1 MPMRYCTLDRGEGVL
16 GGIWGSREFFSDA
29 LTEIAGYKAGVVLSE
44 TELFELMR
52 EQEEVARVLDPAGP
66 GGGRIHSSAMEEAVV
81 YLLYRLGNTPSPRN
95 VSITIEMFHR
105 YRNGRKAKI
114 YRAMM
119 EAYLKFI
126 EGELA
131 TPGYGK
137 VIDPS
142 PLIMEMFDRYG
153 VTGASMV
160 LELMRGLQRDLHR
173 SAWGAIR
180 NVEWRDT
187 VELSGLFKSA
197 GLETQHAKFF
207 DQRYIDYLAENF
219 ADIDRMHWRKFEGL
233 TAEFFEREGFRV
245 QLGPGSNDGGVDVRV
260 YPADAQPDLP
270 AMILVQ
276 CKRQKAKIDKAL
288 VKAVY
293 ADVLDEGAGSGL
305 IVTTSMLSPGAEATR
320 TARNYPV
327 EAADRKTLRAWLD
340 KLRS

>member
-1 MPMRYCTLDRGEGVL
+1 M

-29 LTEIAGYKAGVVLSE
+29 LTEIAGYKAGVVL
-44 TELFELMR
+44 TDAELLELMR
-52 EQEEVARVLDPAGP
+52 EQEEVARILDPEGP
-66 GGGRIHSSAMEEAVV
+66 GGGRLHSSSFEEAVV
-81 YLLYRLGNTPSPRN
+81 YLLYRLGNTPSPSN

-105 YRNGRKAKI
+105 YRNGSKAKI
-114 YRAMM
+114 YDALM
-119 EAYLKFI
+119 EAYLRFM

-131 TPGYGK
+131 SGGPGH

-142 PLIMEMFDRYG
+142 PLMMEMFERFG
-153 VTGASMV
+153 LAGASMS
-160 LELMRGLQRDLHR
+160 LELVKGLQRDMHR
-173 SAWGAIR
+173 SAWGLIR
-180 NVEWRDT
+180 NMEWRDT

-197 GLETQHAKFF
+197 GLETQHARFF
-207 DQRYIDYLAENF
+207 DQRYINYLAENF

-260 YPADAQPDLP
+260 YPAEAQPDLP
-270 AMILVQ
+270 PMILVQ
-276 CKRQKAKIDKAL
+276 CKRQKAKIEKTL

-305 IVTTSMLSPGAEATR
+305 IVTTSTLSPGAEAVR
-320 TARNYPV
+320 TARNYPI
-327 EAADRKTLRAWLD
+327 EAADRKTLRTWLD